1 MPHITKEQVADW
13 ANELAG
19 IALSL
24 KTQFRGEFPSDHAKF
39 LFGMLDRQPVLLN
52 DIARLLRANH
62 IRNLSSSFILFRCL
76 LDDFVF
82 LIRYTL
88 YNFDPEI
95 IDKQIA
101 SSLREERWI
110 YEQSR
115 NINNAFFNGEEDG
128 LATDTYYQ
136 SKVDEINND
145 CYYDKFFTDATKTQF
160 KSAPKTGS
168 FFKEITNPDF
178 NDYQRE
184 VARANVHSISL
195 WQLYSKYVH
204 YSMFTFRLIGAGMDA
219 KRIEVN
225 QLREALSYSYKS
237 LVMLSKAFNHIGMP
251 NILRDDNDF
260 ARRIHAPQ

>member
-13 ANELAG
+13 ADELAD
-19 IALSL
+19 IAISL
-24 KTQFRGEFPSDHAKF
+24 KTQLTGAFPSDHARF
-39 LFGMLDRQPVLLN
+39 LFGMLDRQPVILK

-82 LIRYTL
+82 LVRYTL

-95 IDKQIA
+95 IDRQIA
-101 SSLREERWI
+101 SSLHEERWL

-128 LATDTYYQ
+128 LATDAYYQ

-145 CYYDKFFTDATKTQF
+145 CDYDKYFTDTTKSQF
-160 KSAPKTGS
+160 KSAPKTGN
-168 FFKEITNPDF
+168 FFEQITNPDF
-178 NDYQRE
+178 NEYQKQ
-184 VARANVHSISL
+184 VAMANAHSISL

-204 YSMFTFRLIGAGMDA
+204 YSMFTFRLIGAGIDA
-219 KRIEVN
+219 KRIEVD
-225 QLREALSYSYKS
+225 QLQEALSYSFKS
-237 LVMLSKAFNHIGMP
+237 LVMLSTALNHAGMP
-251 NILRDDNDF
+251 NVLRDESDF
-260 ARRIHAPQ
+260 ARRIHSPQ